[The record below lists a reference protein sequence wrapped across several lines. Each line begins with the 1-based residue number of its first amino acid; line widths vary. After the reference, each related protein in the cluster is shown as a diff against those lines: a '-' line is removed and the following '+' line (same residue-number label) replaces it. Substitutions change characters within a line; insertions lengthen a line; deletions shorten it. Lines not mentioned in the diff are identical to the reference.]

1 MHKACCWSPTRA
13 RPTARTSTVSAFPT
27 AKPGRLPKATSLLSA
42 TSRFAS
48 AESIPDMSLALL
60 LFQTASPTPSPAS
73 TPEKFPAWLTLIYVS
88 GLAVVALLLVVSILR
103 NRPWRSAATV
113 ATAPG
118 NLPKDVRKRLG
129 ATATNRGLR
138 VWRWLFALAAIFIFG
153 FHVYWARYAAA
164 SNPKFQEL
172 SYKDLR
178 NRRLS
183 ESTLRGWIYD
193 RKGRPLAYYKKD
205 AGGNIV
211 REYPMDSALAHLF
224 GSDRGEPGLER
235 ALFGTESG
243 AVPEVWQIIRGETV
257 EQRLNKDY
265 TLTIDR
271 DLQQAVVD
279 QLKGNHGAVVM
290 FNPQTG
296 DVLAMYSNPSY
307 SLKDVS
313 DAAAW
318 IRLEGDKKEKPLLNR
333 ALNEYYVP
341 GSTFKTV
348 MMYTAF
354 RNGMQNIRFTTSGG
368 FSPEGCG
375 RTITDDNGACE
386 ACGNI
391 GIDAAYQH
399 SSNIYFSYMGTQLG
413 GERIR
418 DTAKLLGIGAYDSL
432 SGEGQGRREPEIWNA
447 STSAIKNALA
457 PTESWLKAG
466 KHSTRCEL
474 MYEGYGQGYAS
485 QMTPFQ
491 MALIISAA
499 ANLEGRLMKPKIEL
513 DRLPEVLNQVLSSQ
527 QALTIRGIMNM
538 VTEGGTG
545 TGAMAPVKAAGIRSG
560 GKTGTAQKQVPIIDP
575 KTGQPKTRLVLE
587 HESKGNIIGQH
598 QETVFADKPR
608 SDAWY
613 LSFAPLERPTIA
625 MAVLLEGPGPGISF
639 YGGKNAAPIAAQLIL
654 KANELGYLGAANNQA
669 GQQTGGQQ
677 NQRRTR

>member
-1 MHKACCWSPTRA
+1 MT
-13 RPTARTSTVSAFPT
+13 
-27 AKPGRLPKATSLLSA
+27 
-42 TSRFAS
+42 
-48 AESIPDMSLALL
+48 SLALFFL
-60 LFQTASPTPSPAS
+60 QTPTPQTAP
-73 TPEKFPAWLTLIYVS
+73 TPEKFPAWLTLIYLIGIGIV
-88 GLAVVALLLVVSILR
+88 GLLLLVSLIRGWLR
-103 NRPWRSAATV
+103 RGPIAP
-113 ATAPG
+113 TAPST
-118 NLPKDVRKRLG
+118 LPKDIKKRLG
-129 ATATNRGLR
+129 ATSTNRGLHA
-138 VWRWLFALAAIFIFG
+138 WRFLFALAAIFVFG
-153 FHVYWARYAAA
+153 FHVYWARYAAER
-164 SNPKFQEL
+164 NPKFQDL

-178 NRRLS
+178 NRRLT

-193 RKGRPLAYYKKD
+193 RKGRPLALYKKD
-205 AGGNIV
+205 SDGNIV
-211 REYPMDSALAHLF
+211 RDYPMDSALAHIF

-235 ALFGTESG
+235 ALFGAESG
-243 AVPEVWQIIRGETV
+243 AVPEVWQIIKGQTV
-257 EQRLNKDY
+257 EQKLNKDY

-307 SLKDVS
+307 SLKDTQ
-313 DAAAW
+313 DEAKW
-318 IRLEGDKKEKPLLNR
+318 ISLDNDRKERPLLNR
-333 ALNEYYVP
+333 AMNEYYVP

-354 RNGMQNIRFTTSGG
+354 RNGMQNIHFNTSGG
-368 FSPEGCG
+368 FSPPGCG
-375 RTITDDNGACE
+375 RTITDDNGGCE

-391 GIDAAYQH
+391 DIAGAYEH
-399 SSNIYFSYMGTQLG
+399 SSNIYFSYLGTQLG
-413 GERIR
+413 GEKIQA
-418 DTAKLLGIGAYDSL
+418 TAKLLGLGAYDSL

-447 STSAIKNALA
+447 SSQAVKNALA

-499 ANLEGRLMKPKIEL
+499 ANLEGRLMKPKIEA
-513 DRLPEVLNQVLSSQ
+513 DRPPEVLNQVLTRD
-527 QALTIRGIMNM
+527 QAAQIRGIMNL

-560 GKTGTAQKQVPIIDP
+560 GKTGTAQKAVPVIDP
-575 KTGQPKTRLVLE
+575 KTGEPKKKIVVERDF
-587 HESKGNIIGQH
+587 KGKIIGQH
-598 QETVFADKPR
+598 EETVFADKLR

-613 LSFAPLERPTIA
+613 LSFAPLEKPVIA

-654 KANELGYLGAANNQA
+654 KANSLGYFGA
-669 GQQTGGQQ
+669 TSSQQ
-677 NQRRTR
+677 NQQPATRTQRRNR

>member
-1 MHKACCWSPTRA
+1 MTSP
-13 RPTARTSTVSAFPT
+13 VLF
-27 AKPGRLPKATSLLSA
+27 
-42 TSRFAS
+42 
-48 AESIPDMSLALL
+48 
-60 LFQTASPTPSPAS
+60 LFQTPTPQAVP
-73 TPEKFPAWLTLIYVS
+73 TPEKLPAWLTLIYLI
-88 GLAVVALLLVVSILR
+88 GIAVVGLLLVFSILHAWFSR
-103 NRPWRSAATV
+103 VPV
-113 ATAPG
+113 APTAPSS
-118 NLPKDVRKRLG
+118 LPKDIQKRLG
-129 ATATNRGLR
+129 ATTTNRGLR
-138 VWRWLFALAAIFIFG
+138 AWRWLFALAAIGMFG
-153 FHVYWARYAAA
+153 FHVYWARYAAER
-164 SNPKFQEL
+164 NPKFKEM

-193 RKGRPLAYYKKD
+193 RKGRPLAYYKKNSNGEID
-205 AGGNIV
+205 
-211 REYPMDSALAHLF
+211 REYPMDAAMAHVF

-235 ALFGTESG
+235 AMFGTESG

-257 EQRLNKDY
+257 EQKLNKDY

-296 DVLAMYSNPSY
+296 EVLALYSNPSY
-307 SLKDVS
+307 SLKDVQ
-313 DAAAW
+313 DEANW
-318 IRLEGDKKEKPLLNR
+318 IRLDKDRKEKPLLNR
-333 ALNEYYVP
+333 ALREYYVP
-341 GSTFKTV
+341 GSTFKTL

-368 FSPEGCG
+368 FTPAGCG
-375 RTITDDNGACE
+375 RTITDDNGGCE

-399 SSNIYFSYMGTQLG
+399 SSNIYFSYLATQLG
-413 GERIR
+413 GEKIR
-418 DTAKLLGIGAYDSL
+418 DTAKLVGLGAYDSV

-447 STSAIKNALA
+447 SSNAIKNAIA

-466 KHSTRCEL
+466 KHSGRCEL

-491 MALIISAA
+491 MAMLMSVA
-499 ANLEGRLMKPKIEL
+499 ANLDGKLMKPKIEM
-513 DRLPEVLNQVLSSQ
+513 DRAPEVYNQVLTRDQASQ
-527 QALTIRGIMNM
+527 IRTIMNM

-545 TGAMAPVKAAGIRSG
+545 TSAMAPVRAAGIRSG
-560 GKTGTAQKQVPIIDP
+560 GKTGTAQKAVPVIDP
-575 KTGQPKTRLVLE
+575 KTGEPQKKTVWEKDPKG
-587 HESKGNIIGQH
+587 KIIGQH
-598 QETVFADKPR
+598 EEVVFYDKLR

-613 LSFAPLERPTIA
+613 LSFAPLDKPVMA

-654 KANELGYLGAANNQA
+654 KAKSLGYFGGNTTTQP
-669 GQQTGGQQ
+669 QTPRQ
-677 NQRRTR
+677 

>member
-1 MHKACCWSPTRA
+1 MA
-13 RPTARTSTVSAFPT
+13 
-27 AKPGRLPKATSLLSA
+27 
-42 TSRFAS
+42 
-48 AESIPDMSLALL
+48 LALF
-60 LFQTASPTPSPAS
+60 LFQTATPSPS
-73 TPEKFPAWLTLIYVS
+73 PVPSPEKLPAWLTLIYLA
-88 GLAVVALLLVVSILR
+88 GLALIALLLVLSLIRLWFR
-103 NRPWRSAATV
+103 RSPKA
-113 ATAPG
+113 ATAPASVS
-118 NLPKDVRKRLG
+118 KEIRKRLG
-129 ATATNRGLR
+129 ATSTNRGLR
-138 VWRWLFALAAIFIFG
+138 AWRWLFALVAIAIFG
-153 FHVYWARYAAA
+153 SHVYWARYAAS
-164 SNPKFQEL
+164 SNAKFQEL

-178 NRRLS
+178 NRRIS

-205 AGGNIV
+205 ASGNIV

-257 EQRLNKDY
+257 QQKLNKDY

-279 QLKGNHGAVVM
+279 QLKGNHGAVVA

-307 SLKDVS
+307 SLKDT
-313 DAAAW
+313 DDEATW
-318 IRLEGDKKEKPLLNR
+318 IKLDNDKKEKPLLNR
-333 ALNEYYVP
+333 ALREYYVP

-354 RNGMQNIRFTTSGG
+354 RNNMQNIRFTTSGG
-368 FSPEGCG
+368 FTPEGCG
-375 RTITDDNGACE
+375 RTITDDNGGCE

-391 GIDAAYQH
+391 GIDVAYQK
-399 SSNIYFSYMGTQLG
+399 SSNIYFSFLGTQLG
-413 GERIR
+413 GQRIQE
-418 DTAKLLGIGAYDSL
+418 TAKLLGLGAYDSL

-447 STSAIKNALA
+447 SSKAIQNAIA
-457 PTESWLKAG
+457 PTEAWLKAG

-499 ANLEGRLMKPKIEL
+499 ANMNGQLMKPKIEL
-513 DRLPEVLNQVLSSQ
+513 DRKPEVLNPVLSPD
-527 QALTIRGIMNM
+527 QAATIRGIMNM

-560 GKTGTAQKQVPIIDP
+560 GKTGTAQKAVPIIDP
-575 KTGQPKTRLVLE
+575 KTGQPKKRIVDE
-587 HESKGNIIGQH
+587 HDPKGNIIGRH
-598 QETVFADKPR
+598 EEIVMADKLR

-613 LSFAPLERPTIA
+613 LSFAPLEKPTIA

-654 KANELGYLGAANNQA
+654 KANSLGYFSAPAPANR
-669 GQQTGGQQ
+669 GQQAPP
-677 NQRRTR
+677 RRR

>member
-1 MHKACCWSPTRA
+1 MAL
-13 RPTARTSTVSAFPT
+13 V
-27 AKPGRLPKATSLLSA
+27 
-42 TSRFAS
+42 
-48 AESIPDMSLALL
+48 LL

-73 TPEKFPAWLTLIYVS
+73 APEKFPAWLTMIYVS
-88 GLAVVALLLVVSILR
+88 GLAFVALLLILSLIR
-103 NRPWRSAATV
+103 NRPWKAAATV

-118 NLPKDVRKRLG
+118 NLPPEVRKRLG
-129 ATATNRGLR
+129 ATTTNRGLR
-138 VWRWLFALAAIFIFG
+138 AWRWLFALAAILVFG
-153 FHVYWARYAAA
+153 SHVYWARYAADHNA
-164 SNPKFQEL
+164 RFQEL

-193 RKGRPLAYYKKD
+193 RKGRPLAFYKKD
-205 AGGNIV
+205 SEGNIV
-211 REYPMDSALAHLF
+211 RAYPMDSALAHLF

-243 AVPEVWQIIRGETV
+243 AVPEVWQIIRGQTL

-296 DVLAMYSNPSY
+296 DVLAIYSNPTY
-307 SLKDVS
+307 SLRDAA

-318 IRLEGDKKEKPLLNR
+318 IRLENDKKEKPLLNR

-348 MMYTAF
+348 MMYGAF
-354 RNGMQNIRFTTSGG
+354 RNQMEGTRFTTSGG
-368 FSPEGCG
+368 FSPAGCG
-375 RTITDDNGACE
+375 RTITDDNGGCE

-391 GIDAAYQH
+391 GIDVAYQK

-413 GERIR
+413 GVKIH
-418 DTAKLLGIGAYDSL
+418 DTAKLLGMGAYDSL

-447 STSAIKNALA
+447 STNAIKNAIA

-466 KHSTRCEL
+466 PHSTRCEL

-499 ANLEGRLMKPKIEL
+499 ANLEGKLMKPKIEL
-513 DRLPEVLNQVLSSQ
+513 ERPPEVLNQVLTSQ
-527 QALTIRGIMNM
+527 QALTVRGIMNL

-545 TGAMAPVKAAGIRSG
+545 NSAMVPVKAAGIRSG
-560 GKTGTAQKQVPIIDP
+560 GKTGTAQKAVPIFDP
-575 KTGQPKTRLVLE
+575 KTGQPKTRLVVE
-587 HESKGNIIGQH
+587 RDYKGNIIGQH
-598 QETVFADKPR
+598 QETVFADKLR

-613 LSFAPLERPTIA
+613 LSFAPLEKPAIA

-654 KANELGYLGAANNQA
+654 KANALGYLSGSTNQP
-669 GQQTGGQQ
+669 GRQPT
-677 NQRRTR
+677 RKRTR